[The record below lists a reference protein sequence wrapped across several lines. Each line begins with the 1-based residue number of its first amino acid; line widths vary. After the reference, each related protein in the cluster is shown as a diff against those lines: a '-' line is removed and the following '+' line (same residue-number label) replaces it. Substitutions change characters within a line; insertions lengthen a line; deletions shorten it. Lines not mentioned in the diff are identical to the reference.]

1 MSITDPISDMFT
13 VIRNAQGVKKEKVD
27 LPASKIKAEILKIVK
42 EIGYITNYRRI
53 EDGKQGILRVYLRYS
68 KRKDG
73 MISGLKRISKPGR
86 RVYANKEKIPYVFG
100 GTGVAILSTSKGV
113 LSDKEARRLKI
124 GGEILCYI
132 W

>member
-27 LPASKIKAEILKIVK
+27 LPASKIKAEVLKIVK

-86 RVYANKEKIPYVFG
+86 RVYVNKEKIPHVFG
-100 GTGVAILSTSKGV
+100 GTGVAILSTSKGI
-113 LSDKEARRLKI
+113 LSDKDARRLKI